1 MAKDTSM
8 RTPLGR
14 VRGHGAGHGGTGHFI
29 GQRVTAIALL
39 LLGPWFVIGV
49 ALAMRNPHYAG
60 DAGSRQYAAAL
71 DFLSEPVNAVGV
83 ILFVVAGVYHM
94 CIGMQEVVED
104 YIGKPIAKAL
114 LLALNMLLCISLAAA
129 AIYAVLHV
137 NFSGE

>member
-1 MAKDTSM
+1 MRKQM

-14 VRGHGAGHGGTGHFI
+14 VRGHGAGHGGTGAFI
-29 GQRVTAIALL
+29 GQRVSALALL
-39 LLGPWFVIGV
+39 ILGPWFVISA
-49 ALAMRNPHYAG
+49 ALTIKGAG
-60 DAGSRQYAAAL
+60 YVPAL

-104 YIGKPIAKAL
+104 YIGKPITKAL
-114 LLALNMLLCISLAAA
+114 LLAINMLLCISLTAA

-137 NFSGE
+137 NFSGD